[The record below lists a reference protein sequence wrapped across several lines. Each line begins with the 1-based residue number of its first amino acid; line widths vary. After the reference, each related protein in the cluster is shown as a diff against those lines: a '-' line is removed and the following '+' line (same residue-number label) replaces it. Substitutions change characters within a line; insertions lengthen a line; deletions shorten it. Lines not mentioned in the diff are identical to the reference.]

1 MAEELKEEIVEP
13 AKSEW
18 YVVHTYSGY
27 ENKVLTDITNT
38 RDNNPKFAGRIL
50 DVKVPV
56 QETVEIKDGKPKTIS
71 RKLFPGYVFIQMV
84 MDDEVWYVI
93 RNTRGVTGFVGP
105 GSKAVPLTEA
115 EIKAM
120 GISEKKISVDFE
132 EGDLVEVINGSCAGS
147 KAVVRKLDMN
157 KEMVTIEVDMFGGAT
172 PLEVSIRDVRK
183 A

>member
-13 AKSEW
+13 AKAEW

-50 DVKVPV
+50 DVKVPT
-56 QETVEIKDGKPKTIS
+56 QDTVEIKDGKTKSVS
-71 RKLFPGYVFIQMV
+71 RKLFPGYVFVQMV

-105 GSKAVPLTEA
+105 GSKAVPLTEE
-115 EIKAM
+115 EIKKM
-120 GISEKKISVDFE
+120 GISDAKITVDFE
-132 EGDLVEVINGSCAGS
+132 EGDLVEVIRGAWAGS
-147 KAVVRKLDMN
+147 QGVASKIDLNKQTIKVRLDEFGLDM
-157 KEMVTIEVDMFGGAT
+157 D
-172 PLEVSIRDVRK
+172 IRDVRK
-183 A
+183 I